1 MTGFLEGVSA
11 WWLVGAAVVGYAVG
25 SVNPAAII
33 ARFRGVDLSAEG
45 SGNPGATN
53 AARVLGPATGV
64 IVGALDIL
72 KGFLPAFLFARYGG
86 EGAGEVA
93 GFMAVLGHI
102 TSPFL
107 RGRGGKGVAT
117 TLGALLGVHIVWVP
131 FVLIGF
137 ALGYVVMRRI
147 GLAAV
152 AGAVVLIGCGALN
165 PDPDLRLF
173 GVLLGLLVIVRH
185 WRNIVA
191 AWHEWRGQPG
201 GVPPES

>member
-1 MTGFLEGVSA
+1 MNGFLTGVGVG
-11 WWLVGAAVVGYAVG
+11 WLIAAAVGGYLIG

-33 ARFRGVDLSAEG
+33 ARLRGVDLSAEG

-53 AARVLGPATGV
+53 AARVMGPATGV

-72 KGFLPAFLFARYGG
+72 KGFLPAYLFAVFVGL
-86 EGAGEVA
+86 EAGEVA

-107 RGRGGKGVAT
+107 RGHGGKGVAT
-117 TLGALLGVHIVWVP
+117 TLGALLGVQIVWVP
-131 FVLIGF
+131 FVLLGF
-137 ALGYVVMRRI
+137 ALGYVVTRRM

-152 AGAVVLIGCGALN
+152 VAAVVLIACGAVN
-165 PDPDLRLF
+165 TDPDVRLF

-185 WRNIVA
+185 WRNLA
-191 AWHEWRGQPG
+191 DAWRGWRG
-201 GVPPES
+201 PPPADD